1 MPIGAY
7 LGRFAVCSAIV
18 ISTSGATWINP
29 PTHPAAATA
38 EPSQRAIIP
47 QIGGQVPPT
56 PGDDAVADSGIK
68 VTRWEFSPAI
78 PGRPVYLSMTFDGA
92 QTAIDQM
99 HTSPLMIQ
107 VHWVREDAES
117 TPGAP
122 DLVTDLTI
130 GRQDLAGALEG
141 EVRRTGSFE
150 WHSWAKKDTLSPGT
164 WVVSLTYPNGQPL
177 SCGQDAQPCRFTI
190 NIG

>member
-1 MPIGAY
+1 
-7 LGRFAVCSAIV
+7 
-18 ISTSGATWINP
+18 
-29 PTHPAAATA
+29 
-38 EPSQRAIIP
+38 
-47 QIGGQVPPT
+47 
-56 PGDDAVADSGIK
+56 
-68 VTRWEFSPAI
+68 
-78 PGRPVYLSMTFDGA
+78 MTFGGA
-92 QTAIDQM
+92 QTAIDRM

-107 VHWVREDAES
+107 VHWVREDTES

-150 WHSWAKKDTLSPGT
+150 WHSWARKDKLSPGT